1 LIKVSRRSRYSRHS
15 RRSST
20 STSSES
26 SRSSSSRSSRS
37 SQSSR
42 PLGRAG
48 LSTDSRPGAPRRGRV
63 RSSAAVDARHGVGP
77 TARAALLAVRV
88 DGDAPP
94 LGRGRRASGP
104 RAARGPRRGAGGARV
119 GRCKI
124 RLGRRRGVRGGSHAL
139 GESRGVVG
147 RRPRRRGGRG
157 GWSCKLAYLHCQLL
171 YIHINKFVALMCE
184 RVWCGCVLHHEC
196 AQLN

>member
-1 LIKVSRRSRYSRHS
+1 MESISLSFGNSQKFHKVNAAHRQFRSETSIKVLRQSRHS

-37 SQSSR
+37 SQSSG

-104 RAARGPRRGAGGARV
+104 RAALPV
-119 GRCKI
+119 D
-124 RLGRRRGVRGGSHAL
+124 H
-139 GESRGVVG
+139 
-147 RRPRRRGGRG
+147 RPP
-157 GWSCKLAYLHCQLL
+157 STEH
-171 YIHINKFVALMCE
+171 MC
-184 RVWCGCVLHHEC
+184 
-196 AQLN
+196 